1 METLI
6 GESAG
11 TADNLITDGS
21 TQTFMQ
27 DVVEASKD
35 TLVLVDLWAPWCGPC
50 KQLGPLIEKVVKD
63 AKGAVRL
70 VKIDIDQH
78 PQIAQSLQV
87 QSIPAVFAFKDGRP
101 IDGFMGALP
110 ESKIKEFVE
119 RHAGPIGP
127 SPVEEAYQ
135 SGSEALEGG
144 NTEVALAAFAKI
156 LENEPEHTDAKAQLA
171 RVYVKLGEVEAA
183 KSLMETIPESPK
195 KSPAVSAALA
205 AISIAENA
213 ANAGELEPLRAKVE
227 ENPDDLDARLEYAK
241 ALVGNGDYEAGGGEF
256 LEIIRRDRDWN
267 EAAGRQELLKLL
279 EMMGPTNPLTK
290 SLRRQLSSI
299 LFS

>member
-6 GESAG
+6 SDGAG
-11 TADNLITDGS
+11 TGDNWIKDGS
-21 TQTFMQ
+21 TETFMQ
-27 DVVEASKD
+27 EVIEASKE

-50 KQLGPLIEKVVKD
+50 KQLTPLIEKVVKD

-70 VKIDIDQH
+70 VKIDIDQN

-87 QSIPAVFAFKDGRP
+87 QSIPAVFAFKNGQP
-101 IDGFMGALP
+101 VDGFMGALP

-135 SGSEALEGG
+135 SGTEALDADD
-144 NTEVALAAFAKI
+144 TEVALAAFAKI
-156 LENEPEHTDAKAQLA
+156 LEIEPDHIDAKAQLA
-171 RVYVKLGEVEAA
+171 RVYVKLGELDAA
-183 KSLMETIPESPK
+183 KSLMETIPDSPK

-205 AISIAENA
+205 AISIMENA
-213 ANAGELEPLRAKVE
+213 TGAEELEPLRAKVE
-227 ENPDDLDARLEYAK
+227 EDPDDLSARLALAK
-241 ALVGNGDYEAGGGEF
+241 ALIGNGDYDVGGSE
-256 LEIIRRDRDWN
+256 LIEIVRRDRDWN

-279 EMMGPTNPLTK
+279 DMMGPTNPLTK
-290 SLRRQLSSI
+290 SLRRQLSTI
-299 LFS
+299 LFA

>member
-6 GESAG
+6 SDSASTG
-11 TADNLITDGS
+11 DNLIKDGTS
-21 TQTFMQ
+21 ESFML
-27 DVVEASKD
+27 DVIEASKE
-35 TLVLVDLWAPWCGPC
+35 TLILVDLWAPWCGPC
-50 KQLGPLIEKVVKD
+50 KQLGPMIEKVVKD
-63 AKGAVRL
+63 AKGAVQL
-70 VKIDIDQH
+70 VKIDIDKN

-87 QSIPAVFAFKDGRP
+87 KSIPAVFAFKNGQP
-101 IDGFMGALP
+101 VDGFMGALP

-135 SGSEALEGG
+135 AGTEAMEAGD
-144 NTEVALAAFAKI
+144 TEVALTAFAKI
-156 LENEPEHTDAKAQLA
+156 LELEPDHEDAKAQLA
-171 RVYVKLGEVEAA
+171 RVYIKLGEIDAA
-183 KSLMETIPESPK
+183 KSLMETIPDSPT
-195 KSPAVSAALA
+195 KSIAVTAALA

-213 ANAGELEPLRAKVE
+213 AEAGELEPLRVE
-227 ENPDDLDARLEYAK
+227 VEKNPDNLEGRLEYAK
-241 ALVGNGDYEAGGGEF
+241 ALAGTSDYESAGAEF

-267 EAAGRQELLKLL
+267 ESAGRQELLKML
-279 EMMGPTNPLTK
+279 EVMGAADPLTK